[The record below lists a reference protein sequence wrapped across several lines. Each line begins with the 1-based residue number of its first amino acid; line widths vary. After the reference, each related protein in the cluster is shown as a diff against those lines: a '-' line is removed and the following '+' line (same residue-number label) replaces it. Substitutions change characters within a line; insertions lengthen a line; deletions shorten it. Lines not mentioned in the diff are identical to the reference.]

1 MSKQAAV
8 IYGIGTFYK
17 KMEIVIGDIYEV
29 AALSDQNADLSKN
42 IMPLT
47 DALMRPYDVVVLMIM
62 NLETC
67 YDVIGML
74 IEEYK
79 VP

>member
-29 AALSDQNADLSKN
+29 AA
-42 IMPLT
+42 
-47 DALMRPYDVVVLMIM
+47 
-62 NLETC
+62 
-67 YDVIGML
+67 
-74 IEEYK
+74 
-79 VP
+79 